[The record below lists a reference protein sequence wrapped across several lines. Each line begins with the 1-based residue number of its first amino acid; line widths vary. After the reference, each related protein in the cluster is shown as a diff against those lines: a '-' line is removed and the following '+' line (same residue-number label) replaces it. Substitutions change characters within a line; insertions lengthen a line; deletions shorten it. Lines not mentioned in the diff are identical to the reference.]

1 MEVADLLDSQVISG
15 DNAQLLGAVGV
26 ETLAALSQ
34 SDPGSLLEEIENANT
49 HLGLVEQ
56 LPNLS
61 QLVTWIDEA
70 RNRLDE
76 AESTPVT
83 RLDEVV
89 ELIPISVAKA
99 YPVSKESILKNKIE
113 VGDVP
118 VMDEFLEGR
127 DLYVEEVRKIDSEPF
142 ELKATVREI
151 SSKTPAKKI
160 SSKEDIR
167 ESISG
172 SEKSEVEPL
181 ERNQEFDLR
190 KMATPKL
197 NVGRTLHSRAY
208 IRGVLHPQPFRVKLG
223 AFLSVLTIVLIPLS
237 LMAGGALLFFK
248 DDHELVIWSAA
259 IPAVLVILALMYLMF
274 ARPVKCRVCGQP
286 LFQAKSC
293 RRNPQGHHIPFLGYI
308 LPTSFQLLIFHWFR
322 CMYCGTSIRL
332 KK

>member
-1 MEVADLLDSQVISG
+1 MQVADLLDSQVISG
-15 DNAQLLGAVGV
+15 DDAQLLGAVGV
-26 ETLAALSQ
+26 ETLEALSQ
-34 SDPGSLLEEIENANT
+34 SEPENLLDEIENANS

-56 LPNLS
+56 LPNLD
-61 QLVTWIDEA
+61 QLVIWINEA

-89 ELIPISVAKA
+89 ELIPISVVKA

-118 VMDEFLEGR
+118 VMDEFLEEK
-127 DLYVEEVRKIDSEPF
+127 DLYVEEVRKIDSETS
-142 ELKATVREI
+142 EIKATIREI
-151 SSKTPAKKI
+151 SPNTPTRKI

-172 SEKSEVEPL
+172 TEKAEVEPL
-181 ERNQEFDLR
+181 ERNQDFDLR
-190 KMATPKL
+190 KMATPEL
-197 NVGRTLHSRAY
+197 NAGRKLHSRTY

-223 AFLSVLTIVLIPLS
+223 AFLTVLTLILIPLS
-237 LMAGGALLFFK
+237 LMAGGALLLFK

-259 IPAVLVILALMYLMF
+259 VPAVLVILALMYSMF

-293 RRNPQGHHIPFLGYI
+293 RRTPKPTIFPFWDTFYQ
-308 LPTSFQLLIFHWFR
+308 PAFS
-322 CMYCGTSIRL
+322 C
-332 KK
+332 